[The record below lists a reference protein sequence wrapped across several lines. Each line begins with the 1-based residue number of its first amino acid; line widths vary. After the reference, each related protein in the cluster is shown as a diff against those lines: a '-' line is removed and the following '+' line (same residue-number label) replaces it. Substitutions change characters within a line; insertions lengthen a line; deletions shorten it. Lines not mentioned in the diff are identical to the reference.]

1 MMEKQTIVVKVG
13 TSSLTLS
20 DGTMDAEKIRNIT
33 TQLAALQTAGHH
45 VILVSSGAIAAG
57 FSRLGFKKRPTKIAD
72 KQAAAAVG
80 QGLLM
85 EEYTKNLMAYQ
96 IPGAQILLNRSDF
109 EDRRRYKNIFGSL
122 SVLLG
127 RGAIPIINEND
138 TIAIEELKVGDNDT
152 LSAQVAAMLHA
163 SLLILLTDIDGLY
176 TANPKSDPNARHIDV
191 VNEITPELTAAAG
204 GAGSGNGTGGMTT
217 KLSAA
222 SLATRAGVPVLICSS
237 AEENNIVRAVKGTA
251 KGTYFTASGHNMK
264 TRLQWM
270 AFYAPSAGNLYVDEG
285 AAEALAVQAKSL
297 LPKGI
302 VAVEGDFKKGD
313 VVSVFRRGSH
323 EYLGKGI
330 VNYNRPDLQKIMN
343 ESTSHTEAINRDNW
357 IGADKWCR
365 IKHSFVYENSPPC
378 YNICIQPA
386 AGFSFSEERKLHPVF
401 HVLLVL
407 LREHSKHKGGFLP
420 MKYDFTSLMNRS
432 GHDSIAVDQIPIPGA
447 EVKEGFS
454 RIPMWVAD
462 MNFPSLPTIQEA
474 IHARVNEPHFWL
486 L

>member
-96 IPGAQILLNRSDF
+96 IPCAQILLNRSDF

-127 RGAIPIINEND
+127 RGAIPIIN
-138 TIAIEELKVGDNDT
+138 
-152 LSAQVAAMLHA
+152 VAAMLHA

-330 VNYNRPDLQKIMN
+330 VNYDRPDLQKIMN

-357 IGADKWCR
+357 IGA
-365 IKHSFVYENSPPC
+365 E
-378 YNICIQPA
+378 
-386 AGFSFSEERKLHPVF
+386 
-401 HVLLVL
+401 
-407 LREHSKHKGGFLP
+407 
-420 MKYDFTSLMNRS
+420 
-432 GHDSIAVDQIPIPGA
+432 
-447 EVKEGFS
+447 
-454 RIPMWVAD
+454 
-462 MNFPSLPTIQEA
+462 
-474 IHARVNEPHFWL
+474 
-486 L
+486 

>member
-96 IPGAQILLNRSDF
+96 IPCAQILLNRSDF

-264 TRLQWM
+264 TRLHSMRRVRATSTSMRVPQKHLLFRQRACFPKASWQSKAILRKAM
-270 AFYAPSAGNLYVDEG
+270 SSASSG
-285 AAEALAVQAKSL
+285 AAAMNISERALSTMTGRICRKS
-297 LPKGI
+297 
-302 VAVEGDFKKGD
+302 
-313 VVSVFRRGSH
+313 
-323 EYLGKGI
+323 
-330 VNYNRPDLQKIMN
+330 
-343 ESTSHTEAINRDNW
+343 
-357 IGADKWCR
+357 
-365 IKHSFVYENSPPC
+365 
-378 YNICIQPA
+378 
-386 AGFSFSEERKLHPVF
+386 
-401 HVLLVL
+401 
-407 LREHSKHKGGFLP
+407 
-420 MKYDFTSLMNRS
+420 
-432 GHDSIAVDQIPIPGA
+432 
-447 EVKEGFS
+447 
-454 RIPMWVAD
+454 
-462 MNFPSLPTIQEA
+462 
-474 IHARVNEPHFWL
+474 
-486 L
+486 

>member
-1 MMEKQTIVVKVG
+1 MMEKRTIVVKVG

-96 IPGAQILLNRSDF
+96 IPCAQILLNRSDF

-357 IGADKWCR
+357 IGA
-365 IKHSFVYENSPPC
+365 E
-378 YNICIQPA
+378 
-386 AGFSFSEERKLHPVF
+386 
-401 HVLLVL
+401 
-407 LREHSKHKGGFLP
+407 
-420 MKYDFTSLMNRS
+420 
-432 GHDSIAVDQIPIPGA
+432 
-447 EVKEGFS
+447 
-454 RIPMWVAD
+454 
-462 MNFPSLPTIQEA
+462 
-474 IHARVNEPHFWL
+474 
-486 L
+486 

>member
-96 IPGAQILLNRSDF
+96 IPCAQILLNRSDF

-152 LSAQVAAMLHA
+152 
-163 SLLILLTDIDGLY
+163 
-176 TANPKSDPNARHIDV
+176 
-191 VNEITPELTAAAG
+191 
-204 GAGSGNGTGGMTT
+204 
-217 KLSAA
+217 LSAA

-330 VNYNRPDLQKIMN
+330 VNYDRPDLQKIMN

-357 IGADKWCR
+357 IGA
-365 IKHSFVYENSPPC
+365 E
-378 YNICIQPA
+378 
-386 AGFSFSEERKLHPVF
+386 
-401 HVLLVL
+401 
-407 LREHSKHKGGFLP
+407 
-420 MKYDFTSLMNRS
+420 
-432 GHDSIAVDQIPIPGA
+432 
-447 EVKEGFS
+447 
-454 RIPMWVAD
+454 
-462 MNFPSLPTIQEA
+462 
-474 IHARVNEPHFWL
+474 
-486 L
+486 

>member
-96 IPGAQILLNRSDF
+96 IPCAQILLNRSDF

-204 GAGSGNGTGGMTT
+204 GAGSGNGTGGMT
-217 KLSAA
+217 
-222 SLATRAGVPVLICSS
+222 
-237 AEENNIVRAVKGTA
+237 EENNIVRAVKGTA

-330 VNYNRPDLQKIMN
+330 VNYDRPDLQKIMN

-357 IGADKWCR
+357 IGA
-365 IKHSFVYENSPPC
+365 E
-378 YNICIQPA
+378 
-386 AGFSFSEERKLHPVF
+386 
-401 HVLLVL
+401 
-407 LREHSKHKGGFLP
+407 
-420 MKYDFTSLMNRS
+420 
-432 GHDSIAVDQIPIPGA
+432 
-447 EVKEGFS
+447 
-454 RIPMWVAD
+454 
-462 MNFPSLPTIQEA
+462 
-474 IHARVNEPHFWL
+474 
-486 L
+486 

>member
-45 VILVSSGAIAAG
+45 VILVSSGAIVAG

-96 IPGAQILLNRSDF
+96 IPCAQILLNRSDF

-330 VNYNRPDLQKIMN
+330 VNYDRPDLQKIMN

-357 IGADKWCR
+357 IGA
-365 IKHSFVYENSPPC
+365 E
-378 YNICIQPA
+378 
-386 AGFSFSEERKLHPVF
+386 
-401 HVLLVL
+401 
-407 LREHSKHKGGFLP
+407 
-420 MKYDFTSLMNRS
+420 
-432 GHDSIAVDQIPIPGA
+432 
-447 EVKEGFS
+447 
-454 RIPMWVAD
+454 
-462 MNFPSLPTIQEA
+462 
-474 IHARVNEPHFWL
+474 
-486 L
+486 

>member
-1 MMEKQTIVVKVG
+1 MA
-13 TSSLTLS
+13 S
-20 DGTMDAEKIRNIT
+20 
-33 TQLAALQTAGHH
+33 
-45 VILVSSGAIAAG
+45 VIIMP
-57 FSRLGFKKRPTKIAD
+57 K
-72 KQAAAAVG
+72 

-96 IPGAQILLNRSDF
+96 IPCAQILLNRSDF

-330 VNYNRPDLQKIMN
+330 VNYDRPDLQKIMN

-357 IGADKWCR
+357 IGA
-365 IKHSFVYENSPPC
+365 E
-378 YNICIQPA
+378 
-386 AGFSFSEERKLHPVF
+386 
-401 HVLLVL
+401 
-407 LREHSKHKGGFLP
+407 
-420 MKYDFTSLMNRS
+420 
-432 GHDSIAVDQIPIPGA
+432 
-447 EVKEGFS
+447 
-454 RIPMWVAD
+454 
-462 MNFPSLPTIQEA
+462 
-474 IHARVNEPHFWL
+474 
-486 L
+486 

>member
-96 IPGAQILLNRSDF
+96 IPCAQILLNRSDF

-251 KGTYFTASGHNMK
+251 
-264 TRLQWM
+264 
-270 AFYAPSAGNLYVDEG
+270 
-285 AAEALAVQAKSL
+285 EALAVQAKSL

-330 VNYNRPDLQKIMN
+330 VNYDRPDLQKIMN

-357 IGADKWCR
+357 IGA
-365 IKHSFVYENSPPC
+365 E
-378 YNICIQPA
+378 
-386 AGFSFSEERKLHPVF
+386 
-401 HVLLVL
+401 
-407 LREHSKHKGGFLP
+407 
-420 MKYDFTSLMNRS
+420 
-432 GHDSIAVDQIPIPGA
+432 
-447 EVKEGFS
+447 
-454 RIPMWVAD
+454 
-462 MNFPSLPTIQEA
+462 
-474 IHARVNEPHFWL
+474 
-486 L
+486 

>member
-1 MMEKQTIVVKVG
+1 
-13 TSSLTLS
+13 
-20 DGTMDAEKIRNIT
+20 
-33 TQLAALQTAGHH
+33 
-45 VILVSSGAIAAG
+45 
-57 FSRLGFKKRPTKIAD
+57 
-72 KQAAAAVG
+72 
-80 QGLLM
+80 
-85 EEYTKNLMAYQ
+85 
-96 IPGAQILLNRSDF
+96 
-109 EDRRRYKNIFGSL
+109 
-122 SVLLG
+122 
-127 RGAIPIINEND
+127 
-138 TIAIEELKVGDNDT
+138 
-152 LSAQVAAMLHA
+152 MLHA

-204 GAGSGNGTGGMTT
+204 GAGSSNGTGGMTT

-330 VNYNRPDLQKIMN
+330 VNYDRPDLQKIMN

-357 IGADKWCR
+357 IGA
-365 IKHSFVYENSPPC
+365 E
-378 YNICIQPA
+378 
-386 AGFSFSEERKLHPVF
+386 
-401 HVLLVL
+401 
-407 LREHSKHKGGFLP
+407 
-420 MKYDFTSLMNRS
+420 
-432 GHDSIAVDQIPIPGA
+432 
-447 EVKEGFS
+447 
-454 RIPMWVAD
+454 
-462 MNFPSLPTIQEA
+462 
-474 IHARVNEPHFWL
+474 
-486 L
+486 

>member
-1 MMEKQTIVVKVG
+1 M
-13 TSSLTLS
+13 
-20 DGTMDAEKIRNIT
+20 
-33 TQLAALQTAGHH
+33 
-45 VILVSSGAIAAG
+45 
-57 FSRLGFKKRPTKIAD
+57 
-72 KQAAAAVG
+72 
-80 QGLLM
+80 
-85 EEYTKNLMAYQ
+85 
-96 IPGAQILLNRSDF
+96 NRSDF

-176 TANPKSDPNARHIDV
+176 TTNPKSDPNARHIDV

-330 VNYNRPDLQKIMN
+330 VNYDRPDLQKIMN

-357 IGADKWCR
+357 IGA
-365 IKHSFVYENSPPC
+365 E
-378 YNICIQPA
+378 
-386 AGFSFSEERKLHPVF
+386 
-401 HVLLVL
+401 
-407 LREHSKHKGGFLP
+407 
-420 MKYDFTSLMNRS
+420 
-432 GHDSIAVDQIPIPGA
+432 
-447 EVKEGFS
+447 
-454 RIPMWVAD
+454 
-462 MNFPSLPTIQEA
+462 
-474 IHARVNEPHFWL
+474 
-486 L
+486 